1 MSEET
6 GSSLGKTYFGKI
18 VRGILKL
25 LFAPLIFA
33 MLNTINIP
41 DFDIGGNVVSGSMLK
56 ALFQFI
62 IPIYLVISALNDF
75 GVEL

>member
-6 GSSLGKTYFGKI
+6 SLGKSFFGKI

-25 LFAPLIFA
+25 LFAPIIFA
-33 MLNTINIP
+33 FLNTINIP
-41 DFDIGGNVVSGSMLK
+41 DLDIGGNVVSGAVLK
-56 ALFQFI
+56 AVLQFI
-62 IPIYLVISALNDF
+62 VPIYLVVSALNDF

>member
-1 MSEET
+1 MSEE
-6 GSSLGKTYFGKI
+6 SSGLGKTYFGRI

-25 LFAPLIFA
+25 LFAPVIFA
-33 MLNTINIP
+33 MLNAINIP
-41 DFDIGGNVVSGSMLK
+41 DFEIGGNVISGSMLK
-56 ALFQFI
+56 TLFQFI